1 MRSLL
6 RTTMI
11 AGIVSTLGFASV
23 SAWAVDHAVNV
34 GDPNGLAFAP
44 QTLNIT
50 AGDTVTFT
58 NGGGFHNVESDAGAV
73 TAFRCANGCDGD
85 GGNGAPSS
93 AAWSATVAFP
103 TPGTAG
109 YHCEIHG
116 AAGQG
121 MFGTINITIPVELQ
135 TFEID

>member
-1 MRSLL
+1 MGL
-6 RTTMI
+6 
-11 AGIVSTLGFASV
+11 ASA
-23 SAWAVDHAVNV
+23 SALAADWPVNV
-34 GDPNGLAFAP
+34 GDPNGLTFAP
-44 QTLNIT
+44 AVLNIA

-58 NGGGFHNVESDAGAV
+58 NGGGFHNATSDAGAV

-93 AAWSATVAFP
+93 TAWSATVTFP
-103 TPGTAG
+103 TPGTIG

-121 MFGTINITIPVELQ
+121 MFGTINVTIPVELQ
-135 TFEID
+135 TFEVD